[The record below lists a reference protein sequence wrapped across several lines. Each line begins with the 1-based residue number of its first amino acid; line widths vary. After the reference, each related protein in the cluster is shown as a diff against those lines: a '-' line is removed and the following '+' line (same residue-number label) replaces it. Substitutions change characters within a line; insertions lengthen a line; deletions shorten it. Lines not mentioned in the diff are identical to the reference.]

1 MSLHILT
8 PGPLALVE
16 DLGRPGFAHLG
27 VSASGALDRS
37 ALRLANRLVGN
48 PQDAAGIEITMGLLE
63 ARFDAP
69 TWFAITGAEGDV
81 LLVRDGMPASSVPLA
96 VATHAEA
103 GDRIEFGPARHG
115 VRFYLSIRG
124 GIDGAPTLGSRSSD
138 TLSGLGPAP
147 LSAGQTLALG
157 VEPERAIPSA
167 DALTVWAPTDDTVV
181 IDVVEGPRTD
191 RFDTHTR
198 HAFFETTWSMS
209 ASSNRVGARLD
220 GPPLPVARG
229 AELPSEGMVAG
240 SIQIPPS
247 GLPTILLADHP
258 VTGGYPVIAVV
269 SDASLDA
276 FAQVRPGQHVRFRH
290 AH

>member
-1 MSLHILT
+1 MSLHVLA

-27 VSASGALDRS
+27 VSASGALDRAS
-37 ALRLANRLVGN
+37 LQLANRLVGN
-48 PQDAAGIEITMGLLE
+48 PHDAAGLEITMGLFH

-69 TWFAITGAEGDV
+69 AWFSVTGAEGDV
-81 LLVRDGMPASSVPLA
+81 VLVRDGAPSASVPLA
-96 VATHAEA
+96 VATHAEP

-115 VRFYLSIRG
+115 VRFYLAVRG
-124 GIDGAPTLGSRSSD
+124 GLDAPSTLGSRSSD
-138 TLSGLGPAP
+138 TLSGLGPRP
-147 LSAGQTLALG
+147 LSAGQTLEFG
-157 VEPERAIPSA
+157 SEPEQAIPAA
-167 DALTVWAPTDDTVV
+167 DALIVWAPTDDTVV
-181 IDVVEGPRTD
+181 IDVIEGPRTD
-191 RFDTHTR
+191 RFGADAR
-198 HAFFETTWSMS
+198 EAFFETTWSMS

-220 GPPLPVARG
+220 GTPLALSRG

-269 SDASLDA
+269 ADASLDA
-276 FAQVRPGQHVRFRH
+276 LAQVRPGQHVRFRH